1 MGSPHSLGP
10 WSFMQAKLHGGAGT
24 SRSITRGAAWA
35 CFAAAGTV
43 KDVVSASTSKDVT
56 ERLLF
61 VIIGSMVFSRRATA
75 SVAPLVE

>member
-43 KDVVSASTSKDVT
+43 KDVVSASTSKHVT
-56 ERLLF
+56 ERLLV